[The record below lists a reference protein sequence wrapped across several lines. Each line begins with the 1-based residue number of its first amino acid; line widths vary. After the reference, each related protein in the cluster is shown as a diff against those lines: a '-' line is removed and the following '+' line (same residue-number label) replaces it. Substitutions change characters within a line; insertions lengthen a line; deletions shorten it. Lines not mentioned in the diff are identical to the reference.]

1 MRVLITGVSGFIGS
15 ALAEELSKS
24 GEFQVYGL
32 VRFIS
37 QGRRLPSGSVEY
49 VVGDLTDYYSVEKI
63 VNSIKPEVVVHV
75 GALTPVSE
83 SYSQPV
89 TYGEVNYLGTVHLLE
104 ALRKHGREQLRV
116 VVVAGT
122 TEMYDTS
129 GDIDGYNEFRPE
141 SPYAVSKVAAVLYG
155 EYMYRAYGL
164 PVVTVIPT
172 NTYGRAFVNQRHFFI
187 EKVIT
192 ELLMGRR
199 ELYLGNPDAVRD
211 WMFRDD
217 HVNAYISVINAVLN
231 GRDGVVG
238 GRFAFGTGEGFT
250 TRETADLIR
259 RLISKD
265 AVFHWGSVARPVET
279 GRIVIS
285 KKAIERARL
294 LLGWYPRFSLLTGL
308 ARAID
313 EWRKV
318 LGVN

>member
-1 MRVLITGVSGFIGS
+1 VLITGVSGFIGS
-15 ALAEELSKS
+15 ALAEELSKN

-37 QGRRLPSGSVEY
+37 HGRKLTSGNVEY
-49 VVGDLTDYYSVEKI
+49 VVGDLTDYYSIEKI
-63 VNSIKPEVVVHV
+63 VNTVKPEVVVHV

-89 TYGEVNYLGTVHLLE
+89 TYAEVNYLGTVHLLE
-104 ALRKHGREQLRV
+104 ALRRHGREQLRV

-122 TEMYDTS
+122 TEMFDTS
-129 GDIDGYNEFRPE
+129 GDIDGYSEFRPE

-192 ELLMGRR
+192 ELLAGRR

-217 HVNAYISVINAVLN
+217 HVNAYVSVIRAVLD

-265 AVFHWGSVARPVET
+265 AVLHWGGNTRPVET

-285 KKAIERARL
+285 RRAIERAREV
-294 LLGWYPRFSLLTGL
+294 LGWYPRFSLPSGL

-313 EWRKV
+313 EWRRV
-318 LGVN
+318 LGVD